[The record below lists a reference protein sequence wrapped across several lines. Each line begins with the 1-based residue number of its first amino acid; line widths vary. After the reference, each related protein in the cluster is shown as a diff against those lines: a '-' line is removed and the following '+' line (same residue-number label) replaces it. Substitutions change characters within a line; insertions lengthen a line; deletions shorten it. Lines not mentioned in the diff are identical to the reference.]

1 MTKKWL
7 NETINSEV
15 PLTQSDSSHMTS
27 DDYYPTSSR
36 HFYFSVFLI
45 LSCIWNVRKPW
56 EAGEK
61 KYPLINSR
69 QVLNLKIMCKGKFCV
84 FFLLISFLIIFVVV
98 ILISATRGLTWVI
111 MHFTPLVAKTVIT
124 TQKWTRPKNK
134 CFQVEQKIKIILDFS
149 NQELIN

>member
-61 KYPLINSR
+61 KYPLINSW
-69 QVLNLKIMCKGKFCV
+69 VVSPVFKILNLKIMCKGKFCV
-84 FFLLISFLIIFVVV
+84 LISFLIIFVVV
-98 ILISATRGLTWVI
+98 ILISATRGLTWII
-111 MHFTPLVAKTVIT
+111 MHFTPPCGQNGYYNTKVNP
-124 TQKWTRPKNK
+124 TQKQMFSSGTKN
-134 CFQVEQKIKIILDFS
+134 
-149 NQELIN
+149 

>member
-1 MTKKWL
+1 MTKKWS

-45 LSCIWNVRKPW
+45 LSCIWDVRKPW

-69 QVLNLKIMCKGKFCV
+69 QVLNLKIMCKGKFCI
-84 FFLLISFLIIFVVV
+84 LISFLIIFVVV
-98 ILISATRGLTWVI
+98 ILISATRGLTWII
-111 MHFTPLVAKTVIT
+111 MHFTPPCGQNGYYNTKVNP
-124 TQKWTRPKNK
+124 TRKQMFSSGTKNLNYLRL
-134 CFQVEQKIKIILDFS
+134 QPPGT
-149 NQELIN
+149 N

>member
-69 QVLNLKIMCKGKFCV
+69 QVLNLKIMCKGKFCI
-84 FFLLISFLIIFVVV
+84 LISFLIIFVVV
-98 ILISATRGLTWVI
+98 ILISATRGLTWII
-111 MHFTPLVAKTVIT
+111 MHFTPPCGQNGYYNTKVNP
-124 TQKWTRPKNK
+124 TQKQMFSSGTKN
-134 CFQVEQKIKIILDFS
+134 FNDLRLQQPGT
-149 NQELIN
+149 N

>member
-1 MTKKWL
+1 MTKKWS

-45 LSCIWNVRKPW
+45 LSCIWDVRKPW

-84 FFLLISFLIIFVVV
+84 LISFFIIFVVV

-111 MHFTPLVAKTVIT
+111 MHFTPPCGQNGYYNTKVNP
-124 TQKWTRPKNK
+124 TQKQMFSSGTKNLNYLRL
-134 CFQVEQKIKIILDFS
+134 QPPGT
-149 NQELIN
+149 N

>member
-45 LSCIWNVRKPW
+45 LSCIWDVRKPW

-61 KYPLINSR
+61 KIPLINSR
-69 QVLNLKIMCKGKFCV
+69 QVLNLKIMCKGKFCI
-84 FFLLISFLIIFVVV
+84 LISFLIIFVVV
-98 ILISATRGLTWVI
+98 ILISATRGLTWII
-111 MHFTPLVAKTVIT
+111 MHFTPPCGQNGYYNTKVNP
-124 TQKWTRPKNK
+124 TQKQMFSSGTKN
-134 CFQVEQKIKIILDFS
+134 FNDLRLQQPGT
-149 NQELIN
+149 N

>member
-69 QVLNLKIMCKGKFCV
+69 QVLNLKIMCKGKFCI
-84 FFLLISFLIIFVVV
+84 LISFLIIFVVV

-111 MHFTPLVAKTVIT
+111 MHFTPPCGQNGYYNTKVNP
-124 TQKWTRPKNK
+124 TQK
-134 CFQVEQKIKIILDFS
+134 QMFS
-149 NQELIN
+149 SGTKFFNDLRLQQPGTN

>member
-69 QVLNLKIMCKGKFCV
+69 QVLNLKIMCKGKFCI
-84 FFLLISFLIIFVVV
+84 LISFLIIFVVV
-98 ILISATRGLTWVI
+98 ILISATRGLTWII
-111 MHFTPLVAKTVIT
+111 MHFTPPCGQNGYYNTKVNP
-124 TQKWTRPKNK
+124 TQK
-134 CFQVEQKIKIILDFS
+134 QMFS
-149 NQELIN
+149 SGTKFFNDLRLQQPGTN

>member
-7 NETINSEV
+7 NKTINSEV

-45 LSCIWNVRKPW
+45 LSCIWDVRKPW

-61 KYPLINSR
+61 KIPLINSR

-84 FFLLISFLIIFVVV
+84 LISFFIIFVVV

-111 MHFTPLVAKTVIT
+111 MHFTPPCGQNGYYNTKVNP
-124 TQKWTRPKNK
+124 TQKQMFSSGTKNLNYLRL
-134 CFQVEQKIKIILDFS
+134 QPPGT
-149 NQELIN
+149 N

>member
-69 QVLNLKIMCKGKFCV
+69 QVLNLKIMCKGKFCI
-84 FFLLISFLIIFVVV
+84 LISFLIIFVVV

-111 MHFTPLVAKTVIT
+111 MHFTPPCGQNGYYNTKVNP
-124 TQKWTRPKNK
+124 TQKQMFSSGTKNLNYLRL
-134 CFQVEQKIKIILDFS
+134 QPPGT
-149 NQELIN
+149 N

>member
-69 QVLNLKIMCKGKFCV
+69 QVLNLKIMCKGKFCI
-84 FFLLISFLIIFVVV
+84 LISFLIIFVVV

-111 MHFTPLVAKTVIT
+111 MHFTPPCGQNGYYNTKVNP
-124 TQKWTRPKNK
+124 TQKQMFSSGTKN
-134 CFQVEQKIKIILDFS
+134 FNDLRLQQPGT
-149 NQELIN
+149 N

>member
-45 LSCIWNVRKPW
+45 LSCIWDVRKPW

-61 KYPLINSR
+61 KIPLINVR

-111 MHFTPLVAKTVIT
+111 MHFTPPCGQNGYYNTKVNP
-124 TQKWTRPKNK
+124 TQKQMFSSGTKNLNYLRL
-134 CFQVEQKIKIILDFS
+134 QQPGT
-149 NQELIN
+149 N